1 VTTIRKAAA
10 GDADALYEVCL
21 RTADAGEDG
30 TDKFDDP
37 RLPGAIFAVPYPI
50 FEPSLAFVAEDDMGV
65 GGYIVGAR
73 DTLEFDALLEREWW
87 PKLRE
92 QYPLGVS
99 RRPDD
104 QRMVEHIHNPPAAPE
119 VAYPDYPSHLHINL
133 LPRMQ
138 GQGLGRK
145 FMDALFT
152 ELRAQGSPGVHLSV
166 WSHNERAIAFYRHLG
181 LDELHSTGTGYT
193 MGARLQ
199 AL

>member
-1 VTTIRKAAA
+1 MTTIRNALAA
-10 GDADALYEVCL
+10 DADALYEVCL
-21 RTADAGEDG
+21 RTAAGGDDG

-37 RLPGAIFAVPYPI
+37 LLPGAIFSVPYPI
-50 FEPSLAFVAEDDMGV
+50 FEPSLAFVAEDEQGV

-73 DTLEFDALLEREWW
+73 DTLEFGAVLEREWW

-99 RRPDD
+99 RGADD
-104 QRMVEHIHNPPAAPE
+104 QRMVEHIHNPPAPPE

-145 FMDALFT
+145 LMDVLFA
-152 ELRAQGSPGVHLSV
+152 ELRAQGSPGVHLNV
-166 WSHNERAIAFYRHLG
+166 WAHNERAVAFYRHLG
-181 LDELHSTGTGYT
+181 LGQLHDNGTGFT
-193 MGARLQ
+193 MGARF
-199 AL
+199 